1 MKKHE
6 SYGSIL
12 HNMAKEWKFVF
23 FYARK
28 YRVALFLYVLF
39 GIVATI
45 ISLSVSIA
53 AKYLIDAV
61 VGKDDSALGF
71 GVLVISL
78 GIGQHI
84 FQALASYVTA
94 DLNAR
99 TVVELRKEIYSRV
112 INAKWEEISCF
123 HSGDLINRLE
133 SDVNSVSN
141 GIISFIPGV
150 ITKLLQFIGSLIIVL
165 YYDNTMAVL
174 SLLSA
179 PFLFF
184 SSRFLIKT
192 IRKYSQQSREI
203 NGEILSYSE
212 ESMQNILT
220 IKAFDL
226 TRKYIADF
234 GRVLQTYRDVKLK
247 YDKFSILMTLCLSLI
262 GLIVSY
268 ICYGWGV
275 YRLWQGAITFGTM
288 TLFIQISGMLTSSFS
303 SLASLVPSAV
313 SIATSAGRI
322 MEITTFDEEKDAN
335 KEKALSIIEKSK
347 DKGISVK
354 IENLSFKYKG
364 AESETLKNVS
374 LKINPGET
382 VAIIGASGEGKTTFL
397 KLILGIMSATQG
409 EIEFETFDGEKIQ
422 VSDST
427 RRFCSYV
434 PQGINI
440 FSGTIRENMLGVK
453 PDATENELYQV
464 LELSALSDFVKSLPL
479 GLDTPINEQGNNFSQ
494 GQLQRIA
501 ISRALLKE
509 SMVLLMDEA
518 TSALDSETEKA
529 VLENIM
535 SNRTS
540 KTTIITTHRESVLK
554 YCDRVF
560 SIDET
565 GEFSELIFKK

>member
-1 MKKHE
+1 MLKKR
-6 SYGSIL
+6 GGFGNIL
-12 HNMAKEWKFVF
+12 RNMVKEWNFVF
-23 FYARK
+23 SYAVK
-28 YRVALFLYVLF
+28 YRVALILYVFF
-39 GIVATI
+39 GVVTTV
-45 ISLSVSIA
+45 ISLGVSVS

-71 GVLVISL
+71 GMLVISL

-94 DLNAR
+94 KLSAR

-112 INAKWEEISCF
+112 INAKWEEIADF

-150 ITKLLQFIGSLIIVL
+150 VTKLLQFVGALVIVL
-165 YYDNTMAVL
+165 YYDSTMAVL

-226 TRKYIADF
+226 TRKYIEDF
-234 GRVLQTYRDVKLK
+234 GKVLHTYRDVKLK
-247 YDKFSILMTLCLSLI
+247 YDKFSILMTLCLSLV
-262 GLIVSY
+262 GLAVSY
-268 ICYGWGV
+268 VCYGWGA
-275 YRLWQGAITFGTM
+275 YRLWQGVITFGTM

-322 MEITTFDEEKDAN
+322 MEITTFDEEKDEN
-335 KEKALSIIEKSK
+335 KEKAISIIEKSK
-347 DKGISVK
+347 DKGISVNV
-354 IENLSFKYKG
+354 ENLSFAYKG
-364 AESETLKNVS
+364 AESEILKNVS
-374 LKINPGET
+374 VKIKPGET
-382 VAIIGASGEGKTTFL
+382 VAIVGASGEGKTTFM
-397 KLILGIMSATQG
+397 KLLLGVINTTQG
-409 EIEFETFDGEKIQ
+409 KMEFEAFDGEKIQ

-440 FSGTIRENMLGVK
+440 FSGTIRENLVSVK
-453 PDATENELYQV
+453 PDATEKELYKA

-479 GLDTPINEQGNNFSQ
+479 GLDTSINEQGNNFSQ

-501 ISRALLKE
+501 ISRALLKDT
-509 SMVLLMDEA
+509 MVLLMDEA
-518 TSALDSETEKA
+518 TSALDAETEKS

-540 KTTIITTHRESVLK
+540 KITIITTHRESVLK

-560 SIDET
+560 SIDEN
-565 GEFSELIFKK
+565 GEFSELN